1 MDWLAD
7 EALIKF
13 DKVLCYTDEFM
24 SIMISNWNNQS
35 YMVCLEFNKI
45 QTNKNK
51 WKWQQERKEGQK
63 FQ

>member
-51 WKWQQERKEGQK
+51 
-63 FQ
+63 